1 MVLARGALI
10 MILVS
15 CVAETGLAQ
24 PAQGPAIVPAT
35 EAEPPDAV
43 QEPPAAEQPPPSDP
57 AMVEAGERFDRGVRY
72 FEDGDFGAAL
82 AEFLRAY
89 ELTGN
94 WIVLYNLGQVSQG
107 MGRRADA
114 LRYFER
120 YLAEGGADV
129 DAIEGRRA
137 EVESNLAAL
146 RARLALLDVDV
157 DVEGAEVLVD
167 DEIVGTAPLG
177 EPLVLDPGPHVV
189 IGRHPDHGTVRL
201 EVTLASDTREAV
213 SLVLT
218 SPVGPG
224 PGPGP
229 TPPVQEE
236 WTIASQWWFWTII
249 GAVVAGGAV
258 TAGVLLAP
266 RETIWTAGPYVDL
279 GTLE

>member
-1 MVLARGALI
+1 MAVARWALVL
-10 MILVS
+10 MFVS
-15 CVAETGLAQ
+15 GVAGRAGAQ
-24 PAQGPAIVPAT
+24 PSEEAGVAGEPGPEDP
-35 EAEPPDAV
+35 PPDA
-43 QEPPAAEQPPPSDP
+43 

-72 FEDGDFGAAL
+72 YDDGDFGAAL

-94 WIVLYNLGQVSQG
+94 WVVLYNLGQVSQR

-120 YLAEGGADV
+120 YLAEGGPAIDE
-129 DAIEGRRA
+129 IEGRRV
-137 EVESNLAAL
+137 EVETNLASL
-146 RARLALLDVDV
+146 RERLALLEVAV

-201 EVTLASDTREAV
+201 EVTLASDTRESVA
-213 SLVLT
+213 LVLT

-229 TPPVQEE
+229 GTPPVVEEE
-236 WTIASQWWFWTII
+236 WSIASQWWFWTIL

-266 RETIWTAGPYVDL
+266 RDTVWTGGLYEQLD
-279 GTLE
+279 

>member
-1 MVLARGALI
+1 M
-10 MILVS
+10 
-15 CVAETGLAQ
+15 
-24 PAQGPAIVPAT
+24 
-35 EAEPPDAV
+35 
-43 QEPPAAEQPPPSDP
+43 
-57 AMVEAGERFDRGVRY
+57 
-72 FEDGDFGAAL
+72 
-82 AEFLRAY
+82 
-89 ELTGN
+89 
-94 WIVLYNLGQVSQG
+94 
-107 MGRRADA
+107 
-114 LRYFER
+114 
-120 YLAEGGADV
+120 
-129 DAIEGRRA
+129 IEGASRGGN
-137 EVESNLAAL
+137 EPGGV
-146 RARLALLDVDV
+146 ARLALLDVDV

-229 TPPVQEE
+229 TPPVEEE

-279 GTLE
+279 STLE